1 MRGCVSAWVRGCA
14 GVWVSALV
22 RECVGVWVRGIGS
35 QWESAARSA
44 KVGLNGT
51 MFRTLEV
58 QCVYLLFCH
67 NPQEDVN

>member
-1 MRGCVSAWVRGCA
+1 VGGWVGGC
-14 GVWVSALV
+14 
-22 RECVGVWVRGIGS
+22 VRGIGS

-51 MFRTLEV
+51 MFRTLEALEV

-67 NPQEDVN
+67 NPPEDVN